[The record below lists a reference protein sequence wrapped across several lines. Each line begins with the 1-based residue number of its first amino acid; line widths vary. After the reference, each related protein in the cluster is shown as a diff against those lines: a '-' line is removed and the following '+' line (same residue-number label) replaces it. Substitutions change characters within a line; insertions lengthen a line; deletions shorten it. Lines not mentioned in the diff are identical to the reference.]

1 MSNIQAQGTFMYS
14 PGSGRQDLSFKRRFK
29 SPIPKKKKK
38 KAPFYLYGGGD
49 MSREVIGIE
58 PI

>member
-29 SPIPKKKKK
+29 SPIPKKK
-38 KAPFYLYGGGD
+38 APFYLYGGGD
-49 MSREVIGIE
+49 MSREVIGI
-58 PI
+58 